1 MDGMITEIQRGSLH
15 DGPGIR
21 TVVFLKG
28 CNLRCAWCHNPET
41 IYPDEETL
49 VSPDKCIGCG
59 RCEQGCFS
67 GARTKCGSRMTSE
80 EILQV
85 ILEDRPYYGPD
96 GGVTISG
103 GEPVLQS
110 DFAVELLEGCRRHHI
125 HTAIETNLSLP
136 EPLVR
141 KVCGLCG
148 LIMCDL
154 KAMDEGLHRKF
165 TGAGNRQ
172 ILSNLKSV
180 SQLGIPM
187 LVRTPVVSGINDSLE
202 EISAIAEFLSSL
214 SNVQYYELL
223 TYHPLGLSKPVSEH
237 FQPQAF
243 EKPSKEKMRA
253 LAAAAASFHIPV
265 RIDNVVFQEAST

>member
-154 KAMDEGLHRKF
+154 KAMDEGVHRKF

-187 LVRTPVVSGINDSLE
+187 LVRTPVVSGVNDSLE
-202 EISAIAEFLSSL
+202 EISAIAEFLSAL